1 MMRPTNERVVYI
13 VRSWPR
19 LSQTFIVNEV
29 LALERRG
36 VPLDVV
42 SLVRSGETVVQ
53 PQVAD
58 VRAPISYL
66 DEPEPRGRLHRSVFA
81 AAPGRYLAAL
91 TLVLRRPGLAAG
103 YGDCSALECFNH
115 AVWVA
120 AHIRMTRATHVHAH
134 FAHDPALVGLLA
146 ARLAGVPFS
155 FTGHARDLYQIP
167 ALSLAARAEHA
178 TTLVTC
184 CEANV
189 SFIRETVPGGA
200 RIPVQVVHHGVD
212 LDRFSPDARQGSRAL
227 GGGVDSA
234 DDDRAPVLVSV
245 GRLIEKKGFDDL
257 LRALAR
263 IDSPFSLRIY
273 GDGPLHDELVRLR
286 DELGLAGSVDFMGG
300 RDSDEIVAAL
310 TGADAFVLTPTTTED
325 GDRDGI
331 PNVLVEAMACG
342 LPVVTTTAGGIT
354 ELVEHGVNGLLC
366 DPEDVTAIAGSIG
379 EVLADPELRSRLGAA
394 GRRAVEAD
402 YDVNVAA
409 ARLDAIYSPPAQSQR
424 ARSSAELEVAQ

>member
-1 MMRPTNERVVYI
+1 MHPDRRVVYI

-36 VPLDVV
+36 VPLDIV
-42 SLVRSGETVVQ
+42 SLVRSEETVVQ

-81 AAPGRYLAAL
+81 AAPGRYLSAL
-91 TLVLRRPGLAAG
+91 ALVLRRPGLAAG

-134 FAHDPALVGLLA
+134 FAHDPALVGMLA
-146 ARLAGVPFS
+146 AWLAGVPFS

-167 ALSLAARAEHA
+167 ARSLAARAERA

-189 SFIRETVPGGA
+189 SFIRDTVPGGT

-212 LDRFSPDARQGSRAL
+212 LDRFSPAAGR
-227 GGGVDSA
+227 
-234 DDDRAPVLVSV
+234 DDGRVPALVSV
-245 GRLIEKKGFDDL
+245 GRLVEKKGFDDL

-263 IDSPFSLRIY
+263 IDAPFSLRIY

-286 DELGLAGSVDFMGG
+286 DELGLADRVDFLGG

-354 ELVEHGVNGLLC
+354 ELVDHDVNGLLS
-366 DPEDVTAIAGSIG
+366 DPEDVVAIAGSIG
-379 EVLADPELRSRLGAA
+379 EVLADPEQRRRLGAA

-409 ARLDAIYSPPAQSQR
+409 ARLDAIYSPR
-424 ARSSAELEVAQ
+424 ARTTSELEVTR

>member
-1 MMRPTNERVVYI
+1 MTGRVVYL

-36 VPLDVV
+36 VQLDVV
-42 SLVRSGETVVQ
+42 SMVRSGETVVQ

-58 VRAPISYL
+58 VKAPVNYL
-66 DEPEPRGRLHRSVFA
+66 DEPERRGRLHRSVFA
-81 AAPGRYLAAL
+81 AAPGRYLSTLA
-91 TLVLRRPGLAAG
+91 LVLRRPGLAAG

-134 FAHDPALVGLLA
+134 FAHDPALVGMLA
-146 ARLAGVPFS
+146 AMLADVPFS

-167 ALSLAARAEHA
+167 ARSLAARVAHA

-189 SFIRETVPGGA
+189 TYLHETLPRGS
-200 RIPVQVVHHGVD
+200 RIPVEVIHHGVD
-212 LDRFSPDARQGSRAL
+212 LDTFSPSHKDGD
-227 GGGVDSA
+227 G
-234 DDDRAPVLVSV
+234 APVLVSV
-245 GRLIEKKGFDDL
+245 GRMVEKKGFDDL
-257 LRALAR
+257 FRALATLKA
-263 IDSPFSLRIY
+263 PYLLRIY
-273 GDGPLHDELVRLR
+273 GDGPLWDGLVALR
-286 DELGLAGSVDFMGG
+286 DELGLADRVELMGS

-310 TGADAFVLTPTTTED
+310 AAADAFVITPTQTQD

-354 ELVEHGVNGLLC
+354 ELVEHDGNGLLC
-366 DPEDVTAIAGSIG
+366 DPEDVDAIARSVEAVIT
-379 EVLADPELRSRLGAA
+379 DPELRRRLGAA
-394 GRRAVEAD
+394 GRRTVESD
-402 YDVNVAA
+402 YDVNSAA
-409 ARLDAIYSPPAQSQR
+409 ARLETIYSSG
-424 ARSSAELEVAQ
+424 ARTNIEMEVAR

>member
-1 MMRPTNERVVYI
+1 MHTNRRVVYI

-19 LSQTFIVNEV
+19 LSQTFIVNEIR
-29 LALERRG
+29 ALERRG
-36 VPLDVV
+36 VPLDIV

-58 VRAPISYL
+58 VRAPVSYL
-66 DEPEPRGRLHRSVFA
+66 DMPERRGRLHRSVFA
-81 AAPGRYLAAL
+81 AAPGRYLSAL
-91 TLVLRRPGLAAG
+91 ALVLRRPGLAAG
-103 YGDCSALECFNH
+103 YGDLSALECFKQ

-134 FAHDPALVGLLA
+134 FAHDPALVGMLA
-146 ARLAGVPFS
+146 ARMANVPFS

-167 ALSLAARAEHA
+167 ARSLAARADRA

-200 RIPVQVVHHGVD
+200 QIPVQVIHHGVD
-212 LDRFSPDARQGSRAL
+212 LDRFSPAVSRHDGDAPA
-227 GGGVDSA
+227 
-234 DDDRAPVLVSV
+234 LVSV
-245 GRLIEKKGFDDL
+245 GRLVEKKGFDDL

-263 IDSPFSLRIY
+263 IDAPFSLRVY
-273 GDGPLHDELVRLR
+273 GDGPLHDDLVRLR
-286 DELGLAGSVDFMGG
+286 DELGLAGRVEFMGA
-300 RDSDEIVAAL
+300 RDSDEVVAAL

-354 ELVEHGVNGLLC
+354 ELVDHGVNGLLC
-366 DPEDVTAIAGSIG
+366 NPEDVAAIADSIG
-379 EVLADPELRSRLGAA
+379 EVIADPGLRRRMGAT
-394 GRRAVEAD
+394 GRRTVEAD

-409 ARLDAIYSPPAQSQR
+409 ARLDALYSSPARTSLQMEVSQ
-424 ARSSAELEVAQ
+424 

>member
-1 MMRPTNERVVYI
+1 MHPNRRVVYI

-36 VPLDVV
+36 VPLDIV
-42 SLVRSGETVVQ
+42 SLVRSDETVVQ

-81 AAPGRYLAAL
+81 AAPGRYLSAL
-91 TLVLRRPGLAAG
+91 ALVLRRPGLAAG

-134 FAHDPALVGLLA
+134 FAHDPALVGMLA
-146 ARLAGVPFS
+146 AWLAGVPFS

-167 ALSLAARAEHA
+167 ARSLAARAERA

-189 SFIRETVPGGA
+189 SFIRDTVPGGT

-212 LDRFSPDARQGSRAL
+212 LDRFSPSAGRDNDGVPAL
-227 GGGVDSA
+227 M
-234 DDDRAPVLVSV
+234 SV
-245 GRLIEKKGFDDL
+245 GRLVEKKGFDDL

-263 IDSPFSLRIY
+263 IDAPFSLRIY

-286 DELGLAGSVDFMGG
+286 DELGLADRVDFMGG

-354 ELVEHGVNGLLC
+354 ELVDHGVNGLLS
-366 DPEDVTAIAGSIG
+366 DPEDVVAIAGSIG
-379 EVLADPELRSRLGAA
+379 EVLADPELRRRLGAA

-409 ARLDAIYSPPAQSQR
+409 ARLDAIYSPR
-424 ARSSAELEVAQ
+424 ARTTSELEVTR

>member
-1 MMRPTNERVVYI
+1 MAGVVMMHHRNRRVVYI

-29 LALERRG
+29 RALERRG
-36 VPLDVV
+36 VPLDIV

-66 DEPEPRGRLHRSVFA
+66 DAPEPRGRLHRSVFA

-91 TLVLRRPGLAAG
+91 AFVLRRHGLAAG
-103 YGDCSALECFNH
+103 YGDCSALECFDH

-134 FAHDPALVGLLA
+134 FAHDPALVGMLA
-146 ARLAGVPFS
+146 AWLADIPFS

-167 ALSLAARAEHA
+167 ARSLAARAERA

-200 RIPVQVVHHGVD
+200 QIPVQVIHHGVD
-212 LDRFSPDARQGSRAL
+212 LDRFSPATSRHD
-227 GGGVDSA
+227 GGVPA
-234 DDDRAPVLVSV
+234 LVSV
-245 GRLIEKKGFDDL
+245 GRLVEKKGFGDL

-263 IDSPFSLRIY
+263 VDAAFSLRIY

-286 DELGLAGSVDFMGG
+286 DELGLAGRVDFMGA
-300 RDSDEIVAAL
+300 RDSDEVVAAL
-310 TGADAFVLTPTTTED
+310 TGADAFVLTPTMTED

-354 ELVEHGVNGLLC
+354 ELVDHGVNGLLC
-366 DPEDVTAIAGSIG
+366 DPEDVTTIAGSIG
-379 EVLADPELRSRLGAA
+379 EVIADPELRRRLGTA

-409 ARLDAIYSPPAQSQR
+409 ARLDAIYSLSR
-424 ARSSAELEVAQ
+424 TNIEMEVSR

>member
-1 MMRPTNERVVYI
+1 MNSRVVYI

-19 LSQTFIVNEV
+19 LSQTFIVNEM

-36 VPLDVV
+36 VALDVV
-42 SLVRSGETVVQ
+42 SMVHSGETVVQ
-53 PQVAD
+53 PQVSD

-66 DEPEPRGRLHRSVFA
+66 DTSERRGRLHRSVFA

-91 TLVLRRPGLAAG
+91 ALVLRRPGLAAG
-103 YGDCSALECFNH
+103 YGDCSALDCFNH

-134 FAHDPALVGLLA
+134 FAHDPALVGMLA
-146 ARLAGVPFS
+146 AEMAGVPFS

-167 ALSLAARAEHA
+167 ARSLAARAARA
-178 TTLVTC
+178 TTLITC

-189 SFIRETVPGGA
+189 TFIRETLPDSA
-200 RIPVQVVHHGVD
+200 TIPVEVIHHGVE
-212 LDRFSPDARQGSRAL
+212 LDRFSPAINHDD
-227 GGGVDSA
+227 GGVPA
-234 DDDRAPVLVSV
+234 LVSV
-245 GRLIEKKGFDDL
+245 GRLVEKKGFDDL

-263 IDSPFSLRIY
+263 IDASFMLRIY

-286 DELGLAGSVDFMGG
+286 DELGLAGRVDFMGG

-354 ELVEHGVNGLLC
+354 ELVDHDVNGLLC
-366 DPEDVTAIAGSIG
+366 DPEDVDAIVRSIG
-379 EVLADPELRSRLGAA
+379 TVIADPELRSRLGAA
-394 GRRAVEAD
+394 GRRTVEAD
-402 YDVNVAA
+402 YDVKTAA
-409 ARLDAIYSPPAQSQR
+409 ARLETIYSFGS
-424 ARSSAELEVAQ
+424 RSSIELGVSR

>member
-1 MMRPTNERVVYI
+1 
-13 VRSWPR
+13 
-19 LSQTFIVNEV
+19 
-29 LALERRG
+29 
-36 VPLDVV
+36 
-42 SLVRSGETVVQ
+42 
-53 PQVAD
+53 
-58 VRAPISYL
+58 
-66 DEPEPRGRLHRSVFA
+66 
-81 AAPGRYLAAL
+81 
-91 TLVLRRPGLAAG
+91 
-103 YGDCSALECFNH
+103 
-115 AVWVA
+115 
-120 AHIRMTRATHVHAH
+120 MTWATHVHAH
-134 FAHDPALVGLLA
+134 FAHDPALVGMLA

-167 ALSLAARAEHA
+167 ARSLAARAERA

-212 LDRFSPDARQGSRAL
+212 LDRFSPAARHD
-227 GGGVDSA
+227 GGGGA
-234 DDDRAPVLVSV
+234 ALVSV
-245 GRLIEKKGFDDL
+245 GRLVEKKGFDDL

-263 IDSPFSLRIY
+263 IDAPFSLRIY
-273 GDGPLHDELVRLR
+273 GDGSLHDELIRLR
-286 DELGLAGSVDFMGG
+286 DELGLADRVDFMGG

-310 TGADAFVLTPTTTED
+310 SSADAFVLTPTTTED

-354 ELVEHGVNGLLC
+354 ELVEHGVNGLLS
-366 DPEDVTAIAGSIG
+366 DPEDVAAIAGSIG
-379 EVLADPELRSRLGAA
+379 EVLADAELRRRLGAA

-409 ARLDAIYSPPAQSQR
+409 ARLDAVYSPRAQSLR
-424 ARSSAELEVAQ
+424 AQSSVGMEVTR